1 MAVNRSLF
9 GVFFSSKRQ
18 FTECLWVCQ
27 PVLCNSEPILNSS
40 EFLFLTDFK
49 CMRSAVTVHNI
60 IHMTLPYAAVWLTA
74 HDQSVP
80 GLSKS
85 HRFLL
90 PLFLNTVSSNL
101 NKSACICRNSFLIC
115 FCLSRFN

>member
-9 GVFFSSKRQ
+9 GVFFGSKRQ

-101 NKSACICRNSFLIC
+101 KKVHVYAETAF
-115 FCLSRFN
+115 